1 MEKVKVMIV
10 DDSRV
15 SRLMLANNLAK
26 TNFEVVAMAKD
37 AAEALKL
44 YEEEN
49 PDLVTMDMNLPDADG
64 IECSRRI
71 CEIDPGAKIVMI
83 SAMKDANLI
92 EQGKAAGI
100 SAFLQKPVSP
110 NDLIDTLMLLC
121 QEKISRI
128 AFLRESYAKPFAAS
142 LKQGLLDLVNV
153 KVEPKTEYYE
163 KKYLEVNGIAIIIGL
178 TGSPSG
184 RAIVY
189 MSDDTMENF
198 AKKMLGGELED
209 EDDAQEAAEE
219 ASNIFIGHGVSAIN
233 GIFKNKE
240 MRITP
245 PGTFYGSGVKMT
257 TQKLVTFKITA
268 MTEFGEIGI
277 NVGFAEGD

>member
-10 DDSRV
+10 DDSKV
-15 SRLMLANNLAK
+15 SRLMLANQLAK

-44 YEEEN
+44 YEEFDPE
-49 PDLVTMDMNLPDADG
+49 LVTMDMNLPDADG

-71 CEIDPGAKIVMI
+71 CNINPEAKIVMI

-92 EQGKAAGI
+92 EQGKSAGI
-100 SAFLQKPVSP
+100 SAFLQKPVSA

-121 QEKISRI
+121 QEKITRV
-128 AFLRESYAKPFAAS
+128 AMLRESYAKPFAAS
-142 LKQGLLDLVNV
+142 LKQGILNLVHLQV
-153 KVEPKTEYYE
+153 DTKLELYE

-178 TGSPSG
+178 TGTPNG

-189 MSDDTMENF
+189 MTDDTMMKF
-198 AKKMLGGELED
+198 ASRMLGEEIDDEED
-209 EDDAQEAAEE
+209 AHEAAEE
-219 ASNIFIGHGVSAIN
+219 AANIFIGHGVSSIN

-245 PGTFYGSGVKMT
+245 PGSFYGSGVKMT
-257 TQKLVTFKITA
+257 TQKLITFKITA
-268 MTEFGEIGI
+268 LTEFGEICI

>member
-1 MEKVKVMIV
+1 MIV
-10 DDSRV
+10 DDSKV
-15 SRLMLANNLAK
+15 SRVMLANSLAK

-44 YEEEN
+44 YESES

-71 CEIDPGAKIVMI
+71 CAVDPGAKIVMI

-92 EQGKAAGI
+92 EQGKSAGI
-100 SAFLQKPVSP
+100 SAFLQKPVST

-128 AFLRESYAKPFAAS
+128 AMLRESYAKPFAVS
-142 LKQGLLDLVNV
+142 LKQGILDLAHTQVET
-153 KVEPKTEYYE
+153 KVELYE

-178 TGSPSG
+178 TGTPSG

-198 AKKMLGGELED
+198 AKRMLGELED

-219 ASNIFIGHGVSAIN
+219 ASNIFIGRGVSAIN
-233 GIFKNKE
+233 GIFKDKE

-268 MTEFGEIGI
+268 LTEFGEIGI
-277 NVGFAEGD
+277 NVGFSEGE

>member
-10 DDSRV
+10 DDSKV
-15 SRLMLANNLAK
+15 SRVMLANNLVR
-26 TNFEVVAMAKD
+26 TNFEVVAQAKD

-44 YEEEN
+44 YEEYN

-71 CEIDPGAKIVMI
+71 CAVDPGAKIVMI

-92 EQGKAAGI
+92 EQGKSAGI
-100 SAFLQKPVSP
+100 SAFLQKPVSA
-110 NDLIDTLMLLC
+110 NDLIDTLLLLC

-128 AFLRESYAKPFAAS
+128 ALLRESYAKPFAVA
-142 LKQGLLDLVNV
+142 LKQGILDLINL
-153 KVEPKTEYYE
+153 KVETKVELYE

-178 TGSPSG
+178 TGTPSG

-189 MSDDTMENF
+189 MSDETMENF
-198 AKKMLGGELED
+198 AKRMLGGELDD

-219 ASNIFIGHGVSAIN
+219 ASNIFIGRGVSAIN
-233 GIFKNKE
+233 GIFKDKE

-268 MTEFGEIGI
+268 LSELGEISI

>member
-10 DDSRV
+10 DDSKV
-15 SRLMLANNLAK
+15 SRLMLANQLAK

-44 YEEEN
+44 YEELDPE
-49 PDLVTMDMNLPDADG
+49 LVTMDMNLPDADG

-71 CEIDPGAKIVMI
+71 CNINPEAKIVMI

-100 SAFLQKPVSP
+100 SAFLQKPVSA

-121 QEKISRI
+121 QEKITRV
-128 AFLRESYAKPFAAS
+128 AMLRESYAKPFAAS
-142 LKQGLLDLVNV
+142 LKQGILNLVHLQV
-153 KVEPKTEYYE
+153 DTKLELYE

-178 TGSPSG
+178 TGTPNG

-189 MSDDTMENF
+189 MTDDTMMKF
-198 AKKMLGGELED
+198 ASRMLGEEIDDEED
-209 EDDAQEAAEE
+209 AHEAAEE
-219 ASNIFIGHGVSAIN
+219 AANIFIGHGVSSIN

-245 PGTFYGSGVKMT
+245 PGSFYGSGVKMT
-257 TQKLVTFKITA
+257 TQKLITFKITA
-268 MTEFGEIGI
+268 MTEFGEICI

>member
-1 MEKVKVMIV
+1 MIV
-10 DDSRV
+10 DDSKV
-15 SRLMLANNLAK
+15 SRTMLANNLAK

-37 AAEALKL
+37 AAEALSL
-44 YEEEN
+44 YEEHS

-71 CEIDPGAKIVMI
+71 CAIDPGAKIVMI
-83 SAMKDANLI
+83 SAMKDAGLI
-92 EQGKAAGI
+92 EQGKSVGI
-100 SAFLQKPVSP
+100 SAFLQKPVST

-128 AFLRESYAKPFAAS
+128 AMLRETYAKPFAAA
-142 LKQGLLDLVNV
+142 LKQGILDLIGIQVDT
-153 KVEPKTEYYE
+153 KVELYE

-178 TGSPSG
+178 TGTPNG

-189 MSDDTMENF
+189 MTGDTMKTF
-198 AKKMLGGELED
+198 AEKMLNETIED
-209 EDDAQEAAEE
+209 EEEAHEAAEE
-219 ASNIFIGHGVSAIN
+219 AANIFIGHSVSSIN
-233 GIFKNKE
+233 GIVTNKE

-245 PGTFYGSGVKMT
+245 PGAFFGSGVKMT

-268 MTEFGEIGI
+268 MTDFGDICI

>member
-1 MEKVKVMIV
+1 MIV
-10 DDSRV
+10 DDSKV
-15 SRLMLANNLAK
+15 SRTMLANNLAK

-37 AAEALKL
+37 AAEALSL
-44 YEEEN
+44 YEEHS

-71 CEIDPGAKIVMI
+71 CSIDPGAKIVMI
-83 SAMKDANLI
+83 SAMKDAGLI
-92 EQGKAAGI
+92 EQGKSAGI
-100 SAFLQKPVSP
+100 SAFLQKPVST

-128 AFLRESYAKPFAAS
+128 AMLRESYAKPFAAA
-142 LKQGLLDLVNV
+142 LKQGILDLIGIQVDT
-153 KVEPKTEYYE
+153 KVELYE

-178 TGSPSG
+178 TGTPNG

-189 MSDDTMENF
+189 MSGDTMKTF
-198 AKKMLGGELED
+198 AEKMLNEKLED
-209 EDDAQEAAEE
+209 EDEAHEAAEE
-219 ASNIFIGHGVSAIN
+219 AANIFIGRSVSSIN
-233 GIFKNKE
+233 GIITNKE

-245 PGTFYGSGVKMT
+245 PGTFFGSGVKMT

-268 MTEFGEIGI
+268 MTDFGDICI

>member
-10 DDSRV
+10 DDSKV
-15 SRLMLANNLAK
+15 SRLMLANQLAK

-44 YEEEN
+44 YEELDPE
-49 PDLVTMDMNLPDADG
+49 LVTMDMNLPDADG

-71 CEIDPGAKIVMI
+71 CNINPEAKIVMI

-100 SAFLQKPVSP
+100 SAFLQKPVSA

-121 QEKISRI
+121 QEKITRV
-128 AFLRESYAKPFAAS
+128 AMLRESYAKPFASS
-142 LKQGLLDLVNV
+142 LKQGILNLVHLQV
-153 KVEPKTEYYE
+153 DTKLELYE

-178 TGSPSG
+178 TGTPNG

-189 MSDDTMENF
+189 MTDDTMMKF
-198 AKKMLGGELED
+198 ASRMLGEEIDD
-209 EDDAQEAAEE
+209 EDDAHEAAEE
-219 ASNIFIGHGVSAIN
+219 AANIFIGHGVSAIN

-245 PGTFYGSGVKMT
+245 PGSFYGSGVKMT
-257 TQKLVTFKITA
+257 TQKLITFKITA
-268 MTEFGEIGI
+268 LTEFGEICI

>member
-10 DDSRV
+10 DDSKV
-15 SRLMLANNLAK
+15 SRLMLANQLAK

-44 YEEEN
+44 YEELDPE
-49 PDLVTMDMNLPDADG
+49 LVTMDMNLPDADG

-71 CEIDPGAKIVMI
+71 CNINPEAKIVMI

-100 SAFLQKPVSP
+100 SAFLQKPVSA

-121 QEKISRI
+121 QEKITRV
-128 AFLRESYAKPFAAS
+128 AMLRESYAKPFAAS
-142 LKQGLLDLVNV
+142 LKQGILNLVHLQV
-153 KVEPKTEYYE
+153 DTKLELYE

-178 TGSPSG
+178 TGTPNG

-189 MSDDTMENF
+189 MTDDTMMKF
-198 AKKMLGGELED
+198 ASRMLGEEIDDEED
-209 EDDAQEAAEE
+209 AHEAAEE
-219 ASNIFIGHGVSAIN
+219 AANIFIGHGVSSIN

-245 PGTFYGSGVKMT
+245 PGSFYGSGVKMT
-257 TQKLVTFKITA
+257 TQKLITFKITA
-268 MTEFGEIGI
+268 LTEFGEICI

>member
-10 DDSRV
+10 DDSKV
-15 SRLMLANNLAK
+15 SRLMLANQLAK

-44 YEEEN
+44 YEELDPE
-49 PDLVTMDMNLPDADG
+49 LVTMDMNLPDADG

-71 CEIDPGAKIVMI
+71 CNINPEAKIVMI

-100 SAFLQKPVSP
+100 SAFLQKPVSA

-121 QEKISRI
+121 QEKITRV
-128 AFLRESYAKPFAAS
+128 AMLRESYAKPFAAS
-142 LKQGLLDLVNV
+142 LKQGILNLVHLQV
-153 KVEPKTEYYE
+153 DTKLELYE

-178 TGSPSG
+178 TGTPNG

-189 MSDDTMENF
+189 MTDDTMMKF
-198 AKKMLGGELED
+198 ASRMLGVEIED
-209 EDDAQEAAEE
+209 EEDAHEAAEE
-219 ASNIFIGHGVSAIN
+219 AANIFIGHGVSSIN

-245 PGTFYGSGVKMT
+245 PGSFYGSGVKMT
-257 TQKLVTFKITA
+257 TQKLITFKITA
-268 MTEFGEIGI
+268 LTEFGEICI

>member
-15 SRLMLANNLAK
+15 SRAMLSNNLAK

-37 AAEALKL
+37 AAEAVKL
-44 YEEEN
+44 YEEYN

-71 CEIDPGAKIVMI
+71 CAIDPAAKIVMI

-92 EQGKAAGI
+92 EQGKSAGI
-100 SAFLQKPVSP
+100 SAFLQKPVST

-128 AFLRESYAKPFAAS
+128 AMLRESYAKPFAAS
-142 LKQGLLDLVNV
+142 LKQGILNLIHLQ
-153 KVEPKTEYYE
+153 VETTVELYE

-178 TGSPSG
+178 TGTPNG

-189 MSDDTMENF
+189 MTDDTMMTF
-198 AKKMLGGELED
+198 AEKMLGTKIDD
-209 EDDAQEAAEE
+209 EEEAHEAAEE
-219 ASNIFIGHGVSAIN
+219 ASNIFIGHGVSSIN
-233 GIFKNKE
+233 GIFKDKE

-268 MTEFGEIGI
+268 ATEFGDICI
-277 NVGFAEGD
+277 NVGFSEGD

>member
-1 MEKVKVMIV
+1 MIV
-10 DDSRV
+10 DDSKV
-15 SRLMLANNLAK
+15 SRVMLANSLAK

-44 YEEEN
+44 YESEN

-71 CEIDPGAKIVMI
+71 CAVDPGAKIVMI

-92 EQGKAAGI
+92 DQGKSAGI
-100 SAFLQKPVSP
+100 SAFLQKPVST

-128 AFLRESYAKPFAAS
+128 AMLRESYAKPFAVS
-142 LKQGLLDLVNV
+142 LKQGILDLAHTQVET
-153 KVEPKTEYYE
+153 KVELYE

-178 TGSPSG
+178 TGTPSG

-198 AKKMLGGELED
+198 AKRMLGELED

-219 ASNIFIGHGVSAIN
+219 ASNIFIGRGVSAIN
-233 GIFKNKE
+233 GIFKDKE

-268 MTEFGEIGI
+268 LTEFGEIGI
-277 NVGFAEGD
+277 NVGFAEGE

>member
-10 DDSRV
+10 DDSKV
-15 SRLMLANNLAK
+15 SRLMLANQLAK

-44 YEEEN
+44 YEELDPE
-49 PDLVTMDMNLPDADG
+49 LVTMDMNLPDADG

-71 CEIDPGAKIVMI
+71 CNINPEAKIVMI

-100 SAFLQKPVSP
+100 SAFLQKPVSA

-121 QEKISRI
+121 QEKITRV
-128 AFLRESYAKPFAAS
+128 AMLRESYAKPFASS
-142 LKQGLLDLVNV
+142 LKQGILNLVHLQV
-153 KVEPKTEYYE
+153 DTKLELYE

-178 TGSPSG
+178 TGTPNG

-189 MSDDTMENF
+189 MTDDTMMKF
-198 AKKMLGGELED
+198 ASRMLGVEIDD
-209 EDDAQEAAEE
+209 EDDAHEAAEE
-219 ASNIFIGHGVSAIN
+219 AANIFIGHGVSAIN

-245 PGTFYGSGVKMT
+245 PGSFYGSGVKMT
-257 TQKLVTFKITA
+257 TQKLITFKITA
-268 MTEFGEIGI
+268 LTEFGEICI

>member
-1 MEKVKVMIV
+1 MIV
-10 DDSRV
+10 DDSKV
-15 SRLMLANNLAK
+15 SRVMLANSLAK

-44 YEEEN
+44 YESES

-71 CEIDPGAKIVMI
+71 CAVDPGAKIVMI

-92 EQGKAAGI
+92 EQGKSAGI
-100 SAFLQKPVSP
+100 SAFLQKPVST

-128 AFLRESYAKPFAAS
+128 AMLRESYAKPFAVS
-142 LKQGLLDLVNV
+142 LKQGILDLAHTQVET
-153 KVEPKTEYYE
+153 KVELYE

-178 TGSPSG
+178 TGTPSG

-198 AKKMLGGELED
+198 AKRMLGELED

-219 ASNIFIGHGVSAIN
+219 ASNIFIGRGVSAIN
-233 GIFKNKE
+233 GIFKDKE

-268 MTEFGEIGI
+268 LTEFGEIGI
-277 NVGFAEGD
+277 NVGFAEGE

>member
-10 DDSRV
+10 DDSKV
-15 SRLMLANNLAK
+15 SRVMLANNLVR
-26 TNFEVVAMAKD
+26 TNFEVVAQAKD

-44 YEEEN
+44 YEEYN

-71 CEIDPGAKIVMI
+71 CAVDPGAKIVMI

-92 EQGKAAGI
+92 EQGKSAGI
-100 SAFLQKPVSP
+100 SAFLQKPVSA
-110 NDLIDTLMLLC
+110 NDLIDTLLLLC

-128 AFLRESYAKPFAAS
+128 ALLRESYAKPFAVA
-142 LKQGLLDLVNV
+142 LKQGILDLINL
-153 KVEPKTEYYE
+153 KVETKVELYE

-178 TGSPSG
+178 TGTPNG

-189 MSDDTMENF
+189 MTGDTMKTF
-198 AKKMLGGELED
+198 AEKMLNEKLED
-209 EDDAQEAAEE
+209 EEEAHEAAEE
-219 ASNIFIGHGVSAIN
+219 AANIFIGHGVSSIN

-245 PGTFYGSGVKMT
+245 PGSFYGSGVKMT
-257 TQKLVTFKITA
+257 TQKLITFKITA
-268 MTEFGEIGI
+268 LTEFGEICI

>member
-1 MEKVKVMIV
+1 MIV
-10 DDSRV
+10 DDSKV
-15 SRLMLANNLAK
+15 SRVMLANSLAK

-44 YEEEN
+44 YESET

-71 CEIDPGAKIVMI
+71 CAVDPGAKIVMI

-92 EQGKAAGI
+92 DQGKSAGI
-100 SAFLQKPVSP
+100 SAFLQKPVST

-128 AFLRESYAKPFAAS
+128 AMLRESYAKPFAVS
-142 LKQGLLDLVNV
+142 LKQGILDLAHTQVET
-153 KVEPKTEYYE
+153 KVELYE

-178 TGSPSG
+178 TGTPSG

-198 AKKMLGGELED
+198 AKRMLGELED

-219 ASNIFIGHGVSAIN
+219 ASNIFIGRGVSAIN
-233 GIFKNKE
+233 GIFKDKE

-268 MTEFGEIGI
+268 LTEFGEIGI
-277 NVGFAEGD
+277 NVGFAEGE

>member
-10 DDSRV
+10 DDSKV
-15 SRLMLANNLAK
+15 SRTMLANNLAK

-44 YEEEN
+44 YEEYA

-71 CEIDPGAKIVMI
+71 CAIDNGAKIVMI

-92 EQGKAAGI
+92 EQGKKAGI
-100 SAFLQKPVSP
+100 SAFLQKPVST

-128 AFLRESYAKPFAAS
+128 ALLRETYGKPFAAS
-142 LKQGLLDLVNV
+142 LKQGILDLTQMQ
-153 KVEPKTEYYE
+153 VETKLELYE
-163 KKYLEVNGIAIIIGL
+163 KKYLEVNGIAVIIGL
-178 TGSPSG
+178 TGTPSG

-189 MSDDTMENF
+189 MSGDTMQKF
-198 AKKMLGGELED
+198 AERMLGETFED
-209 EDDAQEAAEE
+209 EDDAHEAAEE
-219 ASNIFIGHGVSAIN
+219 AANIFIGRSVSAIN
-233 GIFKNKE
+233 GIVKDKE

-257 TQKLVTFKITA
+257 TQKLLTFKITA
-268 MTEFGEIGI
+268 TTEFGDICI
-277 NVGFAEGD
+277 NVGFSEGE